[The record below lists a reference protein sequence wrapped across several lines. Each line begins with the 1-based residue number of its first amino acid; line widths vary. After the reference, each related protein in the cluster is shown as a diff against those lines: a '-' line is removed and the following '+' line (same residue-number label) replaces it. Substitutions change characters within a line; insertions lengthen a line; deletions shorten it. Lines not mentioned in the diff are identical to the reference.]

1 MNAMRLALVR
11 LGSFAV
17 DLTQSI
23 VTTLGGGNG
32 DPTRL
37 QESPEARRVKP
48 KKKPKKRAGRR
59 R

>member
-1 MNAMRLALVR
+1 MKLALVR
-11 LGSFAV
+11 LGSFVV
-17 DLTQSI
+17 DLAQSI
-23 VTTLGGGNG
+23 VTALGGGNG

-37 QESPEARRVKP
+37 QEPAEARRVKL

>member
-1 MNAMRLALVR
+1 MNTMKLALVR

-17 DLTQSI
+17 DLAQSI

-32 DPTRL
+32 DPTKL
-37 QESPEARRVKP
+37 QESPEARRTKS
-48 KKKPKKRAGRR
+48 KKKPQKKAGRR

>member
-1 MNAMRLALVR
+1 MKLALVR

-17 DLTQSI
+17 DLAQSI

-32 DPTRL
+32 DPTKL
-37 QESPEARRVKP
+37 QESPEARRTKS
-48 KKKPKKRAGRR
+48 KKKPQKKAGRR